1 MHAIFAGRHRS
12 NCVTTAKGPGRR
24 RYDAHVPISGDAAT
38 FTPASGKPAL
48 LLGAFDIAGVGYVAE
63 EFFISGTASS
73 YSSAAELSPDG
84 RWSVTPSDTAD
95 FTTRMVVLT
104 PLDRAR
110 FNGTV
115 LVEWLNVS
123 GGIDAP
129 AVWMMAH
136 REMLRAG
143 YGYVAVSAQ
152 RVGVEGGA
160 NLMGIDM
167 SLKSQNSARYSSLHH
182 PGDAYAYDIFS
193 QAGRLF
199 TAGQHDE
206 ILRGLRA
213 EHVIALGESQ
223 SALFL
228 TTYINAVDPLARVY
242 DGFLVHSRFGPAA
255 PLDGGSIFDVL
266 ESNSSQ
272 GVEFRPDLRVP
283 LVTIITETDL
293 FGGPRQG
300 YHTARQ
306 PDNERLR
313 VWEIAGT
320 AHADNYT
327 IQVAPIDTGSAALTD
342 IVAAY
347 APTNVLMG
355 QELDHCINFA
365 PQHHYVLQAA
375 LSHLREWVRT
385 GRPAPGAAPLE
396 LVDAQAVLDAHGLA
410 RGGVRTPWVDV
421 PIARTSGVGGEES
434 TMSSI
439 FGSGELFDAATVRR
453 LYPGGPDDYLERFT
467 ASLDSAIQSGF
478 IMAADRDEILQLAG
492 AMFPSAG
499 GNS

>member
-1 MHAIFAGRHRS
+1 VADQL
-12 NCVTTAKGPGRR
+12 NV
-24 RYDAHVPISGDAAT
+24 
-38 FTPASGKPAL
+38 TPASGKPAL
-48 LLGAFDIAGVGYVAE
+48 LLGAFDIASLGYVAE

-73 YSSAAELSPDG
+73 YSAAAELGPDG
-84 RWSVTPSDTAD
+84 RWTVTPSGSAD

-104 PLDRAR
+104 PADRAQ

-136 REMLRAG
+136 REMVRAG
-143 YGYVAVSAQ
+143 YAYVAVSAQ
-152 RVGVEGGA
+152 RVGVEGGM
-160 NLMGIDM
+160 NLMGLDM
-167 SLKSQNSARYSSLHH
+167 SLKSQDPKRYAALRH
-182 PGDAYAYDIFS
+182 PGDAFCYDIFS
-193 QAGRLF
+193 QAGRLIRD
-199 TAGQHDE
+199 GQRNGV
-206 ILRGLRA
+206 LRELRA
-213 EHVIALGESQ
+213 EHVVAVGESQ

-228 TTYINAVDPLARVY
+228 TTYINAIDPLAGVY

-266 ESNSSQ
+266 EANTSDA
-272 GVEFRPDLRVP
+272 VRFRPDLRVP

-293 FGGPRQG
+293 FGGPRRG
-300 YHTARQ
+300 YYNARQ
-306 PDNERLR
+306 PDSQQLR

-327 IQVAPIDTGSAALTD
+327 IQVAPIDTGSAALAD

-355 QELDHCINFA
+355 QPLDHFINFA

-375 LSHLREWVRT
+375 LSQLDQWVRT
-385 GRPAPGAAPLE
+385 GQPAPSAVPIE
-396 LVDAQAVLDAHGLA
+396 LSDAESAGPTLDANGLA

-421 PIARTSGVGGEES
+421 PIARTSGVGTEES

-439 FGSGELFDAATVRR
+439 FGSGELFDTGTVRR
-453 LYPGGPDDYLERFT
+453 LYPGGTADYLERFT
-467 ASLDSAIQSGF
+467 AALDSAIESGF
-478 IMAADRDEILQLAG
+478 ILAADREEVLQLA
-492 AMFPSAG
+492 AATFPDVSD
-499 GNS
+499 

>member
-1 MHAIFAGRHRS
+1 M
-12 NCVTTAKGPGRR
+12 
-24 RYDAHVPISGDAAT
+24 PISGVAVT
-38 FTPASGKPAL
+38 STPAPGKPAL
-48 LLGAFDIAGVGYVAE
+48 LLGAFDIASVGYVAE

-73 YSSAAELSPDG
+73 YSPAAKLGPDG
-84 RWSVTPSDTAD
+84 RWSVTPSGAAD
-95 FTTRMVVLT
+95 YTTRIVLLT
-104 PLDRAR
+104 PSDRAR

-152 RVGVEGGA
+152 RVGVEGGV

-167 SLKSQNSARYSSLHH
+167 SLKSQDPERYSSAAPSRRRLLLRHLL
-182 PGDAYAYDIFS
+182 PGRATGHG
-193 QAGRLF
+193 GR
-199 TAGQHDE
+199 AN

-213 EHVIALGESQ
+213 EHIIALGESQ

-228 TTYINAVDPLARVY
+228 TTYINAVDPLAQVY

-255 PLDGGSIFDVL
+255 PLDGGSIFDAL
-266 ESNSSQ
+266 ESNTSQ
-272 GVEFRPDLRVP
+272 AVAFRPDLRVP

-300 YHTARQ
+300 YHSARQ
-306 PDNERLR
+306 PDNQRLR

-347 APTNVLMG
+347 APTHMLMG
-355 QELDHCINFA
+355 QQLDHCINFA

-375 LSHLREWVRT
+375 LSQLCDWVRT
-385 GRPAPGAAPLE
+385 DRPAPSGVPIE
-396 LVDAQAVLDAHGLA
+396 LHDAQPILDANGLA
-410 RGGVRTPWVDV
+410 QGGVRTPWVDV
-421 PIARTSGVGGEES
+421 PIARTSGVGSRREHDVVDLWLRRTIRCRDRAPPLPGRGRRTIWNASPPRS
-434 TMSSI
+434 TRRSSR
-439 FGSGELFDAATVRR
+439 GSSLPRIARKSLSSPQPLSPARTSLRVA
-453 LYPGGPDDYLERFT
+453 GPQ
-467 ASLDSAIQSGF
+467 ASD
-478 IMAADRDEILQLAG
+478 
-492 AMFPSAG
+492 
-499 GNS
+499 